1 MVAAQQEAAPAIMSA
16 QASCGHNATIA
27 YGSLVPILLQKSLRV
42 SSRSDSLALSD
53 SLRRR
58 TMMGRLNH
66 DQEQLFYSFHLEEAV
81 PQEHSIRKIAA
92 VLDLSWIRSELAP
105 FYPEMG
111 RPSIDP
117 ELMIRMLIIGYV
129 YAIRSERAI
138 CREVQV
144 NLAYRWFCGL

>member
-1 MVAAQQEAAPAIMSA
+1 MSMLRRNCNDRLGSQREVALFGLMSA
-16 QASCGHNATIA
+16 SGNGHNAA
-27 YGSLVPILLQKSLRV
+27 NSYHRLVPILLQKSLRV

-92 VLDLSWIRSELAP
+92 VLDLS
-105 FYPEMG
+105 
-111 RPSIDP
+111 
-117 ELMIRMLIIGYV
+117 
-129 YAIRSERAI
+129 
-138 CREVQV
+138 
-144 NLAYRWFCGL
+144 

>member
-1 MVAAQQEAAPAIMSA
+1 MLLAASA
-16 QASCGHNATIA
+16 HVRFWQ
-27 YGSLVPILLQKSLRV
+27 ILLQKSLRV

-92 VLDLSWIRSELAP
+92 VLDLSWRRRHRPHRRGRVHGPATRLR
-105 FYPEMG
+105 YP
-111 RPSIDP
+111 P
-117 ELMIRMLIIGYV
+117 
-129 YAIRSERAI
+129 A
-138 CREVQV
+138 
-144 NLAYRWFCGL
+144 